1 MEYEVQR
8 ELNIDGRNYK
18 AGDTLKAD
26 QHREPSLNAAAAAGW
41 IQPAPAKEP
50 AKEPAKVTKKT
61 KTKTTKKEE

>member
-1 MEYEVQR
+1 MEYDVQR

-18 AGDTLKAD
+18 TGEKLKAD
-26 QHREPSLNAAAAAGW
+26 NHRDSSLNAAAAAGW
-41 IQPAPAKEP
+41 IRPAP

>member
-1 MEYEVQR
+1 MEYDVQR

-26 QHREPSLNAAAAAGW
+26 QHRESSINAAAAAGW
-41 IQPAPAKEP
+41 IQPAP